1 MVRPLATPSAPEQAP
16 QPRLGLLWGA
26 SPPMRGVFEKIV
38 RVAPTRALV
47 LLTGDSGTGKDLA
60 AQTIHRLS
68 RRVDEPFLPLSC
80 GALSPALIESE
91 LFGHE
96 RGGFPSASRL
106 HKGHF
111 ERADTGTLLLDE
123 ITEMP
128 FELQSKLL
136 RVLETGTLL
145 RIGGDK
151 PVKVNTRVIATTFQT
166 PKAAVERGDLRQDLL
181 YRLSVFPIHM
191 PPLRERGEDI
201 TLLAELFL
209 DRLNESFEGDRRLTP
224 EALAILQGHE
234 WPGNVRE
241 LENVIHR
248 AFILADGEAID
259 ARCLPEEIGGR
270 AHSGRSLHFRLGSS
284 IADVE
289 RKLILASL
297 DYFDGNKR
305 KTADVL
311 GVSLKTLY
319 NRLNAYRNEDQQS
332 GND

>member
-1 MVRPLATPSAPEQAP
+1 MAEALAASPPEP
-16 QPRLGLLWGA
+16 VEENRLGLLYGCSA
-26 SPPMRGVFEKIV
+26 PMRSVFEKIA
-38 RVAPTRALV
+38 RVAPTRAIV
-47 LLTGDSGTGKDLA
+47 FLTGDSGTGKDLA
-60 AQTIHRLS
+60 AQTIHLLS
-68 RRVDEPFLPLSC
+68 QRAGGTFLPLSC

-96 RGGFPSASRL
+96 VGGFPSASRL

-111 ERADTGTLLLDE
+111 ERADGGTLLLDE

-128 FELQSKLL
+128 IELQSKLL

-145 RIGGDK
+145 RIGGDQ
-151 PVKVNTRVIATTFQT
+151 PVEVDTRVIATTSQT
-166 PKAAVERGDLRQDLL
+166 PKGAVESGHLRQDLS

-201 TLLAELFL
+201 SLLAELFL
-209 DRLNESFEGDRRLTP
+209 ARLNRQTGSEKYFSAESIAVLE
-224 EALAILQGHE
+224 GHE

-241 LENVIHR
+241 LENVVHR
-248 AFILADGEAID
+248 AHILSDHAEID
-259 ARCLPEEIGGR
+259 PRCLPEEIGGR

-289 RKLILASL
+289 RELILATL

-319 NRLNAYRNEDQQS
+319 NRLNAYRREEEEENQ
-332 GND
+332 